1 MFRPIKTLRRKS
13 HSLVQFNINL
23 ILVIQYLI
31 QPRNSDILRGVYNL
45 YYKCA
50 AFRDTMKA
58 DIYVLKNQSHKL
70 TNKSRV
76 LLKKLNLKRN
86 FRQLKFKTAALLFTG
101 RSL

>member
-45 YYKCA
+45 YNKCA
-50 AFRDTMKA
+50 VFRDTMKA
-58 DIYVLKNQSHKL
+58 DIYVLKTDEQKQSL
-70 TNKSRV
+70 S
-76 LLKKLNLKRN
+76 
-86 FRQLKFKTAALLFTG
+86 
-101 RSL
+101 